1 MKDILTTF
9 PDYLASR
16 DFACRLLKHLLFTSL
31 LLLTGHHFLLHLYKS
46 Y

>member
-9 PDYLASR
+9 PDCLASR
-16 DFACRLLKHLLFTSL
+16 DFAYHLLIHLLFTSL